1 MGIFTQIISGVLGGV
16 SASAA
21 DKGDKEAV
29 KQQGR
34 EERATLSF
42 GSDLEYFRN
51 QQLRKERSGA
61 LTSNYN
67 QFSTVK
73 NFAPY
78 FKPGSGLDAMPS
90 KPKPGDY

>member
-1 MGIFTQIISGVLGGV
+1 MGIFSQIVSGIIGGV
-16 SASAA
+16 SASAQR
-21 DKGDKEAV
+21 DENKEDVKGK
-29 KQQGR
+29 GR

-42 GSDLEYFRN
+42 ASDLEYFRN

-61 LTSNYN
+61 LDSAYN

-78 FKPGSGLDAMPS
+78 FKPGSGLDAVPT

>member
-1 MGIFTQIISGVLGGV
+1 MSIFSKIFSAVLGGV
-16 SASAA
+16 SSSAQKDA
-21 DKGDKEAV
+21 QKEDVKGK
-29 KQQGR
+29 GR

-42 GSDLEYFRN
+42 ASDLEYFRN
-51 QQLRKERSGA
+51 QQQRKERSGA
-61 LTSNYN
+61 LDSNYN

-78 FKPGSGLDAMPS
+78 FKPGSGLDAVPT